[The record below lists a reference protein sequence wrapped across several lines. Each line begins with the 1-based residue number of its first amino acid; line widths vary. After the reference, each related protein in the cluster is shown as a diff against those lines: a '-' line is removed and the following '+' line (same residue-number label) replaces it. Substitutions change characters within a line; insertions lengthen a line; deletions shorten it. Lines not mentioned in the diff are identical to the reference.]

1 MPIDQNDMDHPESPY
16 RLRSIYQAFKS
27 ANLLERLHVITPN
40 PCSKD
45 DVLNTHKEYL
55 YNRMLKTESMT
66 LDELMVASNTWYNS
80 VYINES
86 TFGCAMLAVG
96 GVIDCVLS
104 VWQGA
109 FDNGLAMIRPPSHHA
124 EPDQAMGFCIFNS
137 VAIAARKLINEHGA
151 RRILIVD
158 WDVHHGNGTQ
168 EAFYDDP
175 EVLFVSIHR
184 YEDGTFYPSSET
196 ANYTYVGGLN
206 ARGYNINIPWPC
218 AGFGNFDYLHV
229 FHKIILPIATQYK
242 PEIVII
248 SAGFDAA
255 YNDPLG
261 GNKLTFEAYAQMTHL
276 LQSVCSKV
284 VICLEGGYHLL
295 DISRAVV
302 ACTKV
307 LLGQSPPQLPD
318 DPAKSAQDHDLN
330 GDQFSDSDQSEGD
343 DVDGGAEND
352 IAAAA
357 ADNNDDDDM
366 DEERMA
372 LLRELEELN
381 EEEAEAEVAG
391 ESNGHHNGASE
402 SKSGNKQSI
411 IKSRLP
417 SRECVELCNIL
428 VPFFSQYWPAL
439 GGSVNQTPHK
449 DSQLAVSHKGLFNG
463 WMMHSLNQALCKD
476 SVAFKIDCQQIDNRD
491 FLQYGLDAT
500 QIVASRIQDNQVD
513 KQLLVI
519 DSYPLLNS
527 ANDSDQL
534 AVPAGLLLLQ
544 HFLSWNDCV
553 NGSLMLFNGFD
564 GNLGRNSPYPQLKRP
579 SRHVELAKRAY
590 LLSSVSSVLRGKQH
604 DGTANSRVTIVLP
617 EAFLKYS
624 LDLLNLIAELGVQ
637 FKIIVLLNKL
647 NAFYQSIDHQ
657 SMLDQKLKQNIVFVA
672 LKQDDAH
679 YSPSKEEEILH
690 LSKKRKVSESMVED
704 YLAHHHNQ
712 NHAEDNEGVVQD
724 TDDHESLPSVSVK
737 TISTQNNNIVR
748 QDINGFKVL
757 TVDCKTISELLSAK
771 YQDFLLEEIN

>member
-16 RLRSIYQAFKS
+16 RLRAIYQALKS
-27 ANLLERLHVITPN
+27 ANVLDRLHVITPN
-40 PCSKD
+40 PCYKD

-80 VYINES
+80 VYMNES
-86 TFGCAMLAVG
+86 TFGCSMLAVG

-196 ANYTYVGGLN
+196 ANYTYVGGPN

-229 FHKIILPIATQYK
+229 FHKIILPIATQFK

-318 DPAKSAQDHDLN
+318 DPAKSGAQDYNLN
-330 GDQFSDSDQSEGD
+330 GNQFSYSDQSEGD
-343 DVDGGAEND
+343 DVDGGAVND
-352 IAAAA
+352 IAAA
-357 ADNNDDDDM
+357 DNDDDEM
-366 DEERMA
+366 DEERLA

-381 EEEAEAEVAG
+381 EEEAEVEVAG
-391 ESNGHHNGASE
+391 ESNGHHNANIE
-402 SKSGNKQSI
+402 SKSGSKQSI
-411 IKSRLP
+411 MQGRLP
-417 SRECVELCNIL
+417 SRECIDLCNIL
-428 VPFFSQYWPAL
+428 VPFFSKFWPAL
-439 GGSVNQTPHK
+439 GGFVNQTLQK
-449 DSQLAVSHKGLFNG
+449 DLQLAVSHKGLFNG
-463 WMMHSLNQALCKD
+463 WMMQSLTQALCKD
-476 SVAFKIDCQQIDNRD
+476 FMAFKIECQQIDNSD
-491 FLQYGLDAT
+491 FAQYGLDAT
-500 QIVASRIQDNQVD
+500 QIVASRSLDNQVD
-513 KQLLVI
+513 KHLLVI
-519 DSYPLLNS
+519 DSYPLHNS
-527 ANDSDQL
+527 ANDSDL
-534 AVPAGLLLLQ
+534 VVVPAGLLLLQ
-544 HFLSWNDCV
+544 HFLIWNDCV
-553 NGSLMLFNGFD
+553 DGSLMLFNGFD
-564 GNLGRNSPYPQLKRP
+564 GNLGRNQPYPQLKRP

-590 LLSSVSSVLRGKQH
+590 LLSSVSSVLRGKQY
-604 DGTANSRVTIVLP
+604 DGTAHTRVTIVLP
-617 EAFLKYS
+617 EAFLQYS
-624 LDLLNLIAELGVQ
+624 VDLLTLIAEIGVQ
-637 FKIIVLLNKL
+637 FKIIVLLTEL
-647 NAFYQSIDHQ
+647 RSFYQCTDHQ
-657 SMLDQKLKQNIVFVA
+657 ALLDQNLKQNIVFVA
-672 LKQDDAH
+672 LKQDNVQK
-679 YSPSKEEEILH
+679 SLSQQEELLH
-690 LSKKRKVSESMVED
+690 LNKKRKVSEALGED
-704 YLAHHHNQ
+704 YLAHHQNQ
-712 NHAEDNEGVVQD
+712 HHAEDNGVVQD
-724 TDDHESLPSVSVK
+724 VDDRESLPSVSVK
-737 TISTQNNNIVR
+737 TISTQNNIVR
-748 QDINGFKVL
+748 QDINGYRVL
-757 TVDCKTISELLSAK
+757 TVDCKTISELLTAK
-771 YQDFLLEEIN
+771 YQDFLLQEIN